1 MATNIK
7 ANVRS
12 PRYYEMSGSGSKTL
26 NLKIWTGDIISTPS
40 TNTYTLTKDAVDGQA
55 VFEISELVRDYI
67 DQTFPTVG
75 TSYPCAAAWV
85 KINSDDAIP
94 AFDGYGYY
102 NEGAN
107 PSLSTRALI
116 SNTTIWV
123 PPSEKVRIPV
133 YTSASS
139 NAVSSVKYYSGGS
152 LLESD
157 TIVSSGQ
164 SSAQIAYPFTSE
176 TVDEVR
182 VYYSTD
188 SAYDSFDV
196 KYMDCSMYDTYKIT
210 FVNKFGALQD
220 LYFMGKSTE
229 SMSVSKDNYK
239 ANILD
244 QTNQSYS
251 ISEHQYKDFD
261 VQGRQSINL
270 TTGYVSEDIN
280 EPIKQLILSE
290 RVWMTVGSDITPVTV
305 DTKSLVVR
313 TSVNDKMVSY
323 TLDFEFAHD
332 IIQNVR

>member
-12 PRYYEMSGSGSKTL
+12 PRYYEMTGSGSKTL
-26 NLKIWTGDIISTPS
+26 NLKIWTGDITSPPAS
-40 TNTYTLTKDAVDGQA
+40 NTYTLTKDAVGGQA

-67 DQTFPTVG
+67 EQSFTG
-75 TSYPCAAAWV
+75 TYSCAAVWV
-85 KINSDDAIP
+85 KINSDAAFP

-102 NEGAN
+102 DEGAN

-157 TIVSSGQ
+157 TVVSSNQ
-164 SSAQIAYPFTSE
+164 SSGQIAYPFTSE

-182 VYYSTD
+182 VYYNSD
-188 SAYDSFDV
+188 ASYDSFSV
-196 KYMDCSMYDTYKIT
+196 EYMDCSKYDTYKVT

-220 LYFMGKSTE
+220 LYFMGKSIE
-229 SMSVSKDNYK
+229 SIAVQKDGYK
-239 ANILD
+239 SNVLDIAN
-244 QTNQSYS
+244 QTYS
-251 ISEHQYKDFD
+251 STAHQFKDFD
-261 VQGRQSINL
+261 VKGRQSMVLN
-270 TTGYVSEDIN
+270 TGNVSEDYN
-280 EPIKQLILSE
+280 EPIKQLLLTE
-290 RVWMTVGSDITPVTV
+290 KAWMTVGSDVIPINVKTS
-305 DTKSLVVR
+305 SLTML
-313 TSVNDKMVSY
+313 TSVNDKMVNY
-323 TLDFEFAHD
+323 TLEVDFAHD
-332 IIQNVR
+332 TIQNVR

>member
-12 PRYYEMSGSGSKTL
+12 PRYYEMTGSGSKTL
-26 NLKIWTGDIISTPS
+26 NLKIWTGDVTSTVS
-40 TNTYTLTKDAVDGQA
+40 NTYTLTKDAVGGQA

-67 DQTFPTVG
+67 EQSFTG
-75 TSYPCAAAWV
+75 TYSCAAVWV
-85 KINSDDAIP
+85 KTNSDTAIP

-102 NEGAN
+102 DEGAN

-164 SSAQIAYPFTSE
+164 SAAQISYPFTSE

-182 VYYSTD
+182 VYYNSD
-188 SAYDSFDV
+188 ASYDSFSV
-196 KYMDCSMYDTYKIT
+196 EYMDCSKYDTYKVT

-220 LYFMGKSTE
+220 LYFVGKSTE
-229 SMSVSKDNYK
+229 SLSVQKDGYK
-239 ANILD
+239 SNVLD
-244 QTNQSYS
+244 IATQSYT
-251 ISEHQYKDFD
+251 ITDHQFRDFD
-261 VQGRQSINL
+261 VKGRQSMVLN
-270 TTGYVSEDIN
+270 TGNVSEDYN
-280 EPIKQLILSE
+280 EPIKQLLLTE
-290 RVWMTVGSDITPVTV
+290 KAWMTVGSDVVPINVKTS
-305 DTKSLVVR
+305 SLTML
-313 TSVNDKMVSY
+313 TSVNDKMVNY
-323 TLDFEFAHD
+323 TLEVDFAHD
-332 IIQNVR
+332 TIQNVR

>member
-12 PRYYEMSGSGSKTL
+12 PRYYEMSGTGSKTL
-26 NLKIWTGDIISTPS
+26 NLKIWDGDIISPPAS
-40 TNTYTLTKDAVDGQA
+40 NTYTLTKDAVGGQA

-67 DQTFPTVG
+67 EQTFPTVG
-75 TSYPCAAAWV
+75 TSYPCAAVWV

-133 YTSASS
+133 YTGALS

-152 LLESD
+152 LVESD
-157 TIVSSGQ
+157 SISSSGY
-164 SSAQIAYPFTSE
+164 SSSQIDYPFTSQ

-182 VYYSTD
+182 VYYATD
-188 SAYDSFDV
+188 TTYDSFEV
-196 KYMDCSMYDTYKIT
+196 KYMDCSKYDTYKIT

-220 LYFMGKSTE
+220 LYFMGRATE
-229 SMSVSKDNYK
+229 SMSVTKDGYK

-251 ISEHQYKDFD
+251 ISEHKYKSFD
-261 VQGRQSINL
+261 TQGRQSINL

-280 EPIKQLILSE
+280 EPVKQLILSE
-290 RVWMTVGSDITPVTV
+290 KVWMTTGSTVTPVNV
-305 DTKSLVVR
+305 KSDSLLVQ

-323 TLDFEFAHD
+323 TLDFDFAHD